1 MHFTWGMVGCGGSR
15 PPTPWERHA
24 KSLKQR
30 RLQDDPEGPQLLFPM
45 YTVPV
50 AALLEM
56 VEVKPHEELLSNGVV
71 VEHDESNGSPGH
83 VAFVSHQ
90 WVGKGHPDPNFEQF
104 TVLQEVFRDLLVS
117 TSYVYLETVSCI
129 MSPLKS
135 GFYSQALQSRPL
147 FVWYDYFSV
156 PQSPAAAAKQR
167 HAIDCIPTYI
177 ARCRFFFALCPVI
190 ESAELSGVFSPF
202 TWVQRG
208 WCRLEKVCRQLSA
221 TDGTWIM
228 IKSRKHLEVMPMV
241 STTIGV
247 SVGEGTFTDSKD
259 RVQLGPVLKAAL
271 RTKLVSLM
279 RDGNIVAF
287 RTLLNMQAFFLR
299 GLNVKPAADLVPG
312 VTLGTDVLPEWLL
325 ADSFLFQNGFREV
338 DEVDA
343 AGWSPLAYA
352 ALGGDPEVIQAL
364 LQKRANP
371 CTTTRATN
379 YFVNIP
385 GNASM
390 VSIAAFYSNNEALQ
404 VLIAARANLEA
415 GIAPPMV
422 TAAGGDNSEGMRI
435 LLAAGCSLQA
445 QNAAGHTVFENS
457 ALCGS
462 QNVMEALIEGGAT
475 AAQLTRSLHWACWFG
490 GGSFEMIQQLLS
502 ARADLNEPFAV
513 KSLSAIGVLF
523 GALSLRYRM
532 GSRSFPARLG
542 YHSSGATPLMLAIL
556 SGQYEAATALI
567 AAGAKMDVCNSRNRR
582 AADLAREMQVPD
594 FLMQALEQGSTAA
607 CERITA
613 SAGVLESHIF

>member
-1 MHFTWGMVGCGGSR
+1 
-15 PPTPWERHA
+15 
-24 KSLKQR
+24 
-30 RLQDDPEGPQLLFPM
+30 M
-45 YTVPV
+45 YTVPA

-56 VEVKPHEELLSNGVV
+56 VEVKPHEELLSSGVL
-71 VEHDESNGSPGH
+71 VEQDENKGGH

-104 TVLQEVFRDLLVS
+104 NVLQEVFRDLLAS
-117 TSYVYLETVSCI
+117 TSYIHLETVSCI

-135 GFYSQALQSRPL
+135 GFYSQCLQSRPL

-156 PQSPAAAAKQR
+156 PQSPAAAPKQR
-167 HAIDCIPTYI
+167 HAIDCIPAYI

-221 TDGTWIM
+221 ADGTWIM
-228 IKSRKHLEVMPMV
+228 IKSRKHLEVMPIV
-241 STTIGV
+241 SVAVGSV

-259 RVQLGPVLKAAL
+259 RDQLGPVLKAAL
-271 RTKLVSLM
+271 RNKLVSLM

-364 LQKRANP
+364 LQKRADP
-371 CTTTRATN
+371 SSRTRATN

-404 VLIAARANLEA
+404 VLITARASLEA
-415 GIAPPMV
+415 GIAPPVV
-422 TAAGGDNSEGMRI
+422 TASGGDNTEGMRI

-445 QNAAGHTVFENS
+445 QNAAGHTVFENA
-457 ALCGS
+457 ALTGS
-462 QNVMEALIEGGAT
+462 QNVMEVLLEGGTT
-475 AAQLTRSLHWACWFG
+475 AAQLTRSLHWACWLG
-490 GGSFEMIQQLLS
+490 GGSLKFVQRVLRFFKDGQRAEASSSSLCSRAFLS
-502 ARADLNEPFAV
+502 FILTILVFNIADMV
-513 KSLSAIGVLF
+513 IGYIDINH
-523 GALSLRYRM
+523 R
-532 GSRSFPARLG
+532 
-542 YHSSGATPLMLAIL
+542 
-556 SGQYEAATALI
+556 
-567 AAGAKMDVCNSRNRR
+567 K
-582 AADLAREMQVPD
+582 
-594 FLMQALEQGSTAA
+594 
-607 CERITA
+607 
-613 SAGVLESHIF
+613 